1 MRKSKIKEQEKSNCY
16 ILLIPVL
23 CSVLMLAHLVS
34 SFFPTARLWGLN
46 HLAYFPVETRI
57 LLTVIFLLFL
67 LPKTNSKIQNLLK
80 TPSDV
85 IYRVTKGR
93 AKKSWFVI
101 FALASFPLFWIL
113 RTRTHFLGDSYQ
125 VISNLEKGD
134 FFVKWAELGEVLSRI
149 YLYKLLNP
157 ILDIDGATLYELS
170 SCLLGVIFVFLV
182 LLLADFLGRSK
193 WEKLFLFLLIAS
205 MGSIQLFCGYAEHY
219 SLSYMLM
226 FAFVFFSVKYL
237 KGEGKPFLPLLFF
250 ALAAFS
256 HISAFYLLPSVF
268 VLYLVGYQK
277 GKKSSFFEKMEVWA
291 FLYLTVIAVLIFLHM
306 KRYSWTVGMSRDWD
320 LFSSTAIGYTI
331 LAGYLFLKVA
341 GKRIDFKYV
350 SSILLITAA
359 LCTLPWVMLNTSE
372 DKAIERFRN
381 LLELDPK
388 KSRNGHYALAIYF
401 GKEGLFDQ
409 MEKENQAQVIKFPAI
424 SSVKQGFEFLDAN
437 QMDKAFEACQKT
449 LDMDP
454 DLADA
459 HRLLGKI
466 HDSREAWDSAEV
478 EFKTAIGLKPGDPQ
492 MYADLGTH
500 YLIIGRLDTALD
512 YYRKALILGT
522 KDAVVYNNV
531 GSIYSDYNKW
541 IEAIRAYRRAL
552 EIDPGYAHSHY
563 GLGIIFLNQGKIDQA
578 ISEFEK
584 ASEIK
589 PDFAYAHYNLAY
601 LYAQKGKREEAERE
615 LKFFSDYVSD
625 TKEVEKLKEQ
635 IEFLLKK

>member
-1 MRKSKIKEQEKSNCY
+1 MNQQ
-16 ILLIPVL
+16 LLISPVGFVL
-23 CSVLMLAHLVS
+23 LISICACLRVFNLKDKSVLFLS
-34 SFFPTARLWGLN
+34 S
-46 HLAYFPVETRI
+46 V
-57 LLTVIFLLFL
+57 FLL
-67 LPKTNSKIQNLLK
+67 
-80 TPSDV
+80 
-85 IYRVTKGR
+85 
-93 AKKSWFVI
+93 
-101 FALASFPLFWIL
+101 
-113 RTRTHFLGDSYQ
+113 
-125 VISNLEKGD
+125 
-134 FFVKWAELGEVLSRI
+134 
-149 YLYKLLNP
+149 
-157 ILDIDGATLYELS
+157 GAGFNFIMYPGL
-170 SCLLGVIFVFLV
+170 
-182 LLLADFLGRSK
+182 
-193 WEKLFLFLLIAS
+193 
-205 MGSIQLFCGYAEHY
+205 
-219 SLSYMLM
+219 
-226 FAFVFFSVKYL
+226 
-237 KGEGKPFLPLLFF
+237 
-250 ALAAFS
+250 
-256 HISAFYLLPSVF
+256 
-268 VLYLVGYQK
+268 
-277 GKKSSFFEKMEVWA
+277 
-291 FLYLTVIAVLIFLHM
+291 
-306 KRYSWTVGMSRDWD
+306 GMSRDWD
-320 LFSSTAIGYTI
+320 MFSSTAIGYTI